1 MRSARQKNWYRIV
14 VVSHGRCQALR
25 WEFVKNR
32 IINSSQEFK
41 KCSVKGRD
49 CIEEMSNATFNCQ
62 TPCEGI
68 YADITQ
74 WDDVYTMETTENVM
88 QPVIAEYKTF
98 KKNNVRHFK
107 FNSSAATTVYG
118 R

>member
-1 MRSARQKNWYRIV
+1 MR
-14 VVSHGRCQALR
+14 C
-25 WEFVKNR
+25 EFVKNR
-32 IINSSQEFK
+32 IIDSSQDLK

-68 YADITQ
+68 YADIDQ
-74 WDDVYTMETTENVM
+74 WDDLNTMETTENVM
-88 QPVIAEYKTF
+88 QPIIAEYKNF

-107 FNSSAATTVYG
+107 FDSSAATTVFG